1 MPLSLFG
8 FYNGLTE
15 RERAY
20 PYFQRYGYLLDEIAF
35 FEISIQANGDLTA
48 HPSRKLVDEA
58 HQMGSRALVV
68 ITNLTPKGQFS
79 TTLMSQLV
87 RDPAFSNRVYQNI
100 RNLLNQYRL
109 DGVNFDLEKAA
120 AQDRNLYTQFIY
132 NWTMRLKQDNY
143 RVTMDVPAKTGE
155 DTSDIWK
162 GAFDY
167 QALGQIVDEIVLMT
181 YEEHWPGSP
190 PGSVASLPWVSQ
202 VLDYALRNIPAQ
214 KVMMGVPLYGYDWT
228 QGNGAKVISHRRAT
242 ELARRMGAPLQWDA
256 QQHSTF
262 FTYESNGKRHTV
274 YFEDVRSLKEKL
286 DLAIRRGIRG
296 VALWEMNLS
305 YPELWTTLQ
314 TYKQGL

>member
-1 MPLSLFG
+1 MALSLFG

-20 PYFQRYGYLLDEIAF
+20 SYFQRYGHLLDEIAF
-35 FEISIQANGDLTA
+35 FEISIQENGELSG
-48 HPSRKLVDEA
+48 HPSRKLINEA
-58 HQMGSRALVV
+58 HHLGTKALVV
-68 ITNLTPKGQFS
+68 ITNLRADGQFS
-79 TTLMSQLV
+79 TALLSQLV
-87 RDPAFSNRVYQNI
+87 RDPAFSTRVYQNI

-109 DGVNFDLEKAA
+109 DGVNLDLEKAA
-120 AQDRNLYTQFIY
+120 VQDRNLYTQFIY
-132 NWTMRLKQDNY
+132 NWTMRLKQENY
-143 RVTMDVPAKTGE
+143 WVSMDVPAKTGE
-155 DTSDIWK
+155 DSTDIWK

-190 PGSVASLPWVSQ
+190 PGSVASLPWVNQ
-202 VLDYALRNIPAQ
+202 VLDYALINIPTQ
-214 KVMMGVPLYGYDWT
+214 KVNLGVPLYGYDWV
-228 QGNGAKVISHRRAT
+228 QGNRAKVVSHRRAT
-242 ELARRMGAPLQWDA
+242 ELARRFGAPLRWDA

-262 FTYESNGKRHTV
+262 FRYESEGKQHTV

-286 DLAIRRGIRG
+286 DLATRRGIKG

-314 TYKQGL
+314 AYKQG